1 MNSLK
6 SLVGVWVLGVLACA
20 GPRDV
25 TPMKVISLEV
35 TAPGATFSAGS
46 TVQLEAAGQYSNG
59 SQERMT
65 DLVRWSSSDESR
77 ATVDASGAVK
87 LIAPG
92 SVAIVASLDDVSR
105 SFTLQVTASVIRAL
119 EFAGSD
125 VAELSK
131 GQTSRLHVEAVFG
144 DGSRRDVCADATWTT
159 SGGIVT
165 ATTTKGEFR
174 FESEGQV
181 MVSARFE
188 RWSAERVVRVGPA
201 AITEVRLAAFGGPL
215 KPGQRAPVQVSATFS
230 DGTSRDVSMEA
241 QVSSLDPSIAEVNDG
256 IVLARSAGVARLVAQ
271 LGGHSG
277 TRSITITARELVS
290 LVSSFPSIDLPGGR
304 SVQLQLFAGFDDG
317 STLDVSE
324 AAAWLT
330 SDSTVAEIRNGLVF
344 AHAQG
349 NAQLTASFGGR
360 SIEIT
365 VFVHAPVLEQL
376 AITLPQNARLLEG
389 QTASFVITG
398 RFSDGANLDL
408 SQVAS
413 LRPSPLVIVTQ
424 SASGV
429 SITGVGA
436 GPASVE
442 IEVSGMVRRLS
453 LTVSDASITRLR
465 MVQRFTEAGAPLP
478 QLRVEADY
486 SDGFSQDVTEQCA
499 WSSSD
504 AAQIWVSD
512 TAGERGTFRGA
523 GAATVS
529 AELMHQWVSFNF
541 VMP

>member
-25 TPMKVISLEV
+25 AAMKVVSLEV
-35 TAPGATFSAGS
+35 TAPGATFTAGS
-46 TVQLEAAGQYSNG
+46 TVQLEAAGRYSSG
-59 SQERMT
+59 SQERMS
-65 DLVRWSSSDESR
+65 DLVRWASADESI

-92 SVAIVASLDDVSR
+92 SVAINATLDEISASL
-105 SFTLQVTASVIRAL
+105 TLQVTAAGIRTI
-119 EFAGSD
+119 EFTGSD
-125 VAELSK
+125 LDVSK
-131 GQTSRLHVEAVFG
+131 GQTSQLHVEAVFG

-159 SGGIVT
+159 SGGVVSAT
-165 ATTTKGEFR
+165 ATKGEFR

-188 RWSAERVVRVGPA
+188 QWSAQRLVRVGPA
-201 AITEVRLAAFGGPL
+201 AISELRLAAFSGPL
-215 KPGQRAPVQVSATFS
+215 KPGQRAPVQVSASFS
-230 DGTSRDVSMEA
+230 DGSTRDVTMEA
-241 QVSSLDPSIAEVNDG
+241 QVSSLDPTIAEVADG

-277 TRSITITARELVS
+277 SRSITVSARELVS
-290 LVSSFPSIDLPGGR
+290 FVPSLPSIDVPGGR
-304 SVQLQLFAGFDDG
+304 SLQLQAFAGFDDG
-317 STLDVSE
+317 STLEV
-324 AAAWLT
+324 
-330 SDSTVAEIRNGLVF
+330 SDSALWLSSDASVAEVRNGLVF

-349 NAQLTASFGGR
+349 SAEVSASFGGR
-360 SIEIT
+360 TIT
-365 VFVHAPVLEQL
+365 VNVFTHAPVIEQL
-376 AITLPQNARLLEG
+376 SITLPQNTRILEG

-398 RFSDGANLDL
+398 RYSDGANLDL
-408 SQVAS
+408 SQVAT

-424 SASGV
+424 SAAGV
-429 SITGVGA
+429 AITGMTA

-442 IEVSGMVRRLS
+442 IEVSGMVRRLN
-453 LTVSDASITRLR
+453 LTVSDATITRLR
-465 MVQRFTEAGAPLP
+465 MRQEFTEAGAPLE

-504 AAQIWVSD
+504 AAQISVDDSPGRRG
-512 TAGERGTFRGA
+512 AFRGT

-529 AELMHQWVSFNF
+529 AELMHQWVSFSF